1 MLSSTDEPMRFTVAA
16 SGPDHLEVTNSEGRR
31 FMFPITELQATRRP
45 PRLQTRA
52 RDLIVNSPLKL
63 LEEARHAAE
72 EHAILNDLI

>member
-1 MLSSTDEPMRFTVAA
+1 MQSGTHEPMRFKVAEL
-16 SGPDHLEVTNSEGRR
+16 GPDHLEVTHSDGRR
-31 FMFPITELQATRRP
+31 FTFPITELQATRRP
-45 PRLQTRA
+45 PRLPTRA